1 MAYKHGRFV
10 WCELVT
16 PNPDDGIA
24 FWTEVAGFTVANM
37 KMPDGGDYRTLQR
50 AGKTVGGVVVP
61 RMDGVPP
68 EFYPP
73 GGTKEESW
81 RTLFYANL
89 TASFITEILS
99 EGDEN
104 EGSFM
109 DGARV
114 QEVINAVEQSFR
126 ERRWVTLPLPR

>member
-1 MAYKHGRFV
+1 MTACLFPMRDFV
-10 WCELVT
+10 RAFNRSPVVNVEEFGVCESLKAAK
-16 PNPDDGIA
+16 PNDVEFKEIP
-24 FWTEVAGFTVANM
+24 
-37 KMPDGGDYRTLQR
+37 
-50 AGKTVGGVVVP
+50 
-61 RMDGVPP
+61 VPP

-89 TASFITEILS
+89 TASFIGEILS
-99 EGDEN
+99 DGDEN

-114 QEVINAVEQSFR
+114 QAEGGAGHSNPAQI
-126 ERRWVTLPLPR
+126 